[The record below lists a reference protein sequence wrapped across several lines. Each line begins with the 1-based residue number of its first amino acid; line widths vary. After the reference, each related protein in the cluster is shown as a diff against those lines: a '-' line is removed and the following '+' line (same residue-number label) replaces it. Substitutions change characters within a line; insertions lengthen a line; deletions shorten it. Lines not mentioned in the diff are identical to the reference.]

1 MEGFM
6 RQLLITLVL
15 LSGTGAAKAED
26 CDFGLSS
33 RYLTDLYCSELRTLL
48 DDSQTTRSM
57 DAAPGEV
64 AEVPE
69 GEPWS
74 GIGIIRDAYRADP
87 KKTLALIAR
96 IRNAGGL
103 VEKQ

>member
-1 MEGFM
+1 M
-6 RQLLITLVL
+6 RRIMFSLVL
-15 LSGTGAAKAED
+15 IAAAGAARADD
-26 CDFGLSS
+26 CPLGLTSL
-33 RYLTDLYCSELRTLL
+33 YLTDLYCSELRTLVE
-48 DDSQTTRSM
+48 DSQATRSM
-57 DAAPGEV
+57 NATPGEA

-69 GEPWS
+69 GEYWS
-74 GIGIIRDAYRADP
+74 SIGIVRDAYRADP

>member
-1 MEGFM
+1 M
-6 RQLLITLVL
+6 RPLLCVL
-15 LSGTGAAKAED
+15 ALLAGTGVARADD
-26 CDFGLSS
+26 CSIGLTS
-33 RYLTDLYCSELRTLL
+33 RYLTDLYCSELRALL
-48 DDSQTTRSM
+48 DDAQTTRSM
-57 DAAPGEV
+57 NAAPGEV
-64 AEVPE
+64 AEIPE

-74 GIGIIRDAYRADP
+74 GIGIVRDAYRADP